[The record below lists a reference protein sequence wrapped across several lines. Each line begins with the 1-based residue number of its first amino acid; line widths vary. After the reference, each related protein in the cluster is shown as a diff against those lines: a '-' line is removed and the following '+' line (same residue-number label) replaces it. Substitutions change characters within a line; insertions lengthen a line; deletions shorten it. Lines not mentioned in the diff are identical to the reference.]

1 VRLVDADTYGWYTGD
16 HDTDESIVNQAV
28 DKATK
33 LLEERL
39 GRSLA
44 YGSYTERLPVYTVA
58 GAFTVFPSVIPL
70 TQVLTNGTVR
80 GDQIADVD
88 VDADSGT
95 SFAVWSPST
104 GESRYA
110 TVTYVAGFTPDAL
123 PESIIRDICACAL
136 RDLQDAA
143 PSVIPVGA
151 TSVRVG
157 DVAIGFGSEGAPA
170 SAAGGFEWSSD
181 TLRWRKRKAL

>member
-1 VRLVDADTYGWYTGD
+1 MRLVDADTYGWYTGD

-39 GRSLA
+39 GRGLS
-44 YGSYTERLPVYTVA
+44 YGTYTERLPVYTVA
-58 GAFTVFPSVIPL
+58 GTFTVFPSVTPL
-70 TQVLTNGTVR
+70 AAVLTNGTGR

-88 VDADSGT
+88 LDADNGQGFGVWNPASG
-95 SFAVWSPST
+95 
-104 GESRYA
+104 ENRYA
-110 TVTYVAGFTPDAL
+110 TVTYLAGFTPDSL

-151 TSVRVG
+151 SSVRVG
-157 DVAIGFGSEGAPA
+157 EVALSFGANGAPA